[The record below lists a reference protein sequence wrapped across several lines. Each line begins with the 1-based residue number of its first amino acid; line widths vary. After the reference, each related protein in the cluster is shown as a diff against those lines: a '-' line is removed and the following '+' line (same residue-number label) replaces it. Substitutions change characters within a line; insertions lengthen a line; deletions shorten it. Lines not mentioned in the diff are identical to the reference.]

1 MNLELIVEYWPE
13 IWRGFQ
19 TTVVLS
25 LVVIG
30 IATPVAFMLAVIRH
44 TRVPVIGPVA
54 AVYVNLFR
62 ALPALVVL
70 FFAFYALPRL
80 GLRLQPFPAAIIGMV
95 LTSTAYMSEDFRAG
109 LAAIAREQWQAAEA
123 LGLSPARTIRRII
136 LPQAI
141 PIMIPPFMTNTIITV
156 KATSIA
162 SLVGVNELTGASM
175 AAMSLTYSALDFLLL
190 AAVLYLVLSAILA
203 IVQAVA
209 EQWVARR
216 YGQSPETSAAAAVT
230 PAI

>member
-1 MNLELIVEYWPE
+1 MNLELIAEYWPQ
-13 IWRGFQ
+13 IWSGFQ
-19 TTVVLS
+19 TTIVLS
-25 LVVIG
+25 IIVIG
-30 IATPVAFMLAVIRH
+30 LSTPLAFLLAVVRH
-44 TRVPVIGPVA
+44 TRVPVIAPIA
-54 AVYVNLFR
+54 SVYVHLFR

-80 GLRLQPFPAAIIGMV
+80 GLRLQPLPAAIIGMV

-109 LAAIAREQWQAAEA
+109 LAAIAREQWQAADA
-123 LGLSPARTIRRII
+123 LGLSRSHTVRRII

-190 AAVLYLVLSAILA
+190 AAILYLAISAVLAVLQEIAERWVGRIYTAAPKSSAVSAI
-203 IVQAVA
+203 
-209 EQWVARR
+209 
-216 YGQSPETSAAAAVT
+216 
-230 PAI
+230 